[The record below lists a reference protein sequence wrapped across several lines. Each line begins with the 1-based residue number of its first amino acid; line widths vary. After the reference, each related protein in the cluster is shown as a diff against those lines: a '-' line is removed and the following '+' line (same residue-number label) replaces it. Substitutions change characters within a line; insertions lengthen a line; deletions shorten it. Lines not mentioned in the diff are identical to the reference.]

1 MEETGNESADMK
13 NKLLAKQ
20 LQIDKTS
27 ASLEKQTAKLN
38 EMSSALEEA
47 GINTDDLAHSSE
59 QLAGEI
65 DALKKK
71 EEAAAEKANTFG
83 VRAETAFNAVHE
95 AIVAA
100 GVAAALKEIYEYFS
114 DCSQASMDFESAIT
128 GVAKTTD
135 LTDSELA
142 TKLSDI
148 MQHLL
153 LCLYGTGAVCFPSEK
168 LKILIWIIAILHFQ
182 YRGQP
187 VELGYFAFREF
198 IGQCCL
204 KQLIFAFN
212 HFEIRIAQFLYLAEM
227 TKLRCS
233 NSQSLHGSTFVECP
247 WYFFI
252 HLPKQ
257 FQQPLIYTAVIVL
270 NRKNIMVVYL
280 ITQDG
285 FEEPVLGQAWAV
297 AKLLQFLLKFRAKF
311 EVGVFRHP

>member
-1 MEETGNESADMK
+1 MPDAV
-13 NKLLAKQ
+13 LLRLSKASEDHNHLRAGQRTVWGKPA
-20 LQIDKTS
+20 IS
-27 ASLEKQTAKLN
+27 ASGEYSIL
-38 EMSSALEEA
+38 
-47 GINTDDLAHSSE
+47 SE
-59 QLAGEI
+59 
-65 DALKKK
+65 
-71 EEAAAEKANTFG
+71 
-83 VRAETAFNAVHE
+83 R
-95 AIVAA
+95 
-100 GVAAALKEIYEYFS
+100 IYFLP
-114 DCSQASMDFESAIT
+114 I
-128 GVAKTTD
+128 
-135 LTDSELA
+135 
-142 TKLSDI
+142 I
-148 MQHLL
+148 
-153 LCLYGTGAVCFPSEK
+153 
-168 LKILIWIIAILHFQ
+168 KILIWIIAILHFQ